1 VAGPGGHVKV
11 GHAIRAAIA
20 EWAITAMRAI
30 ADGGLPVLAVRH
42 PLGFTCLPV
51 ERAGR
56 DGVCVHVWGAAASSG
71 TADPA
76 TPTTSAVH
84 AHCWEL
90 SSYALFGTLENRII
104 VVDDAP
110 GPGDDMAGEWLGEPG
125 LYRVLGV
132 RSAGDTDE
140 LVLTSRLVR
149 CATGHRQVITAGDVY
164 SMPAGVF
171 HATDVPAGT
180 EAATV
185 VLGRQVPEA
194 EDWSLGPPGS
204 APHRVRRW
212 RYDAAQTAVIARAVL
227 GRLLAAAPCP
237 A

>member
-1 VAGPGGHVKV
+1 
-11 GHAIRAAIA
+11 
-20 EWAITAMRAI
+20 MREV
-30 ADGGLPVLAVRH
+30 ADGGSPVLAVRH
-42 PLGFTCLPV
+42 PLGFTCLPI

-56 DGVCVHVWGAAASSG
+56 DGVCVHVWGG
-71 TADPA
+71 PADRA
-76 TPTTSAVH
+76 TPTTSEIH

-90 SSYALFGTLENRII
+90 SSYALFGTLENRVIL
-104 VVDDAP
+104 VTDAP
-110 GPGDDMAGEWLGEPG
+110 GPREAAGRERSGEPG

-140 LVLTSRLVR
+140 LVLTPRLVR
-149 CATGHRQVITAGDVY
+149 CVSGYRQVITAGDVY
-164 SMPAGVF
+164 SLPAGVF

-194 EDWSLGPPGS
+194 GDWSLGPPGS
-204 APHRVRRW
+204 IPHLVRRW
-212 RYDAAQTAVIARAVL
+212 RYDAGQTAAIARGVL